1 VKRARTL
8 LVRDT
13 LEKHYAWMIAAHAP
27 WSVVPTRPAPNGKKS
42 FLPRMAE
49 VARDSLRADNKTV
62 TILGQTANHWRNII
76 NVKAAVVEGQMQGTS
91 AVIRQQVGLHIR
103 SWEKDWR
110 LCIVLSILQ
119 EIMQGGEFVQGKP
132 FQTKT

>member
-1 VKRARTL
+1 
-8 LVRDT
+8 
-13 LEKHYAWMIAAHAP
+13 
-27 WSVVPTRPAPNGKKS
+27 
-42 FLPRMAE
+42 MAE

-62 TILGQTANHWRNII
+62 TVLGQTANHWRNII
-76 NVKAAVVEGQMQGTS
+76 DVKVAVVEGQMQGTP

-119 EIMQGGEFVQGKP
+119 EIMQGSEFVQGKP